1 MPPIYSI
8 IFILYWLAILIAI
21 FAILLILELL
31 FRKNLSSSARNFD
44 KKLLRIFLTFIVT
57 VMIVKCSST
66 FSSTEAMQ
74 ICLNHGCE
82 RRATL
87 ISFSLLSWELNEERE
102 DYVKSPEFS
111 SYSVKLFKFS
121 PGGAHN
127 WKTRNGAGGGWD
139 GLSDSAYTCSGH
151 WKVKLSAR
159 CCSKK
164 MERKISALSRKAPEF
179 FERLIVF
186 IDARE
191 KAQDWRESQEI
202 VQDDDDLLHS
212 IERSYFPFKELNSKL
227 SELESSYSD
236 STPKTNIEK
245 QVH

>member
-1 MPPIYSI
+1 MIY
-8 IFILYWLAILIAI
+8 ILYLLAIIIAI
-21 FAILLILELL
+21 FAIPLILELV
-31 FRKNLSSSARNFD
+31 FRKNISSSARNFD

-87 ISFSLLSWELNEERE
+87 ISFSLLSWELNEEHE

-139 GLSDSAYTCSGH
+139 GLSYSAYTCSGH
-151 WKVKLSAR
+151 WRVKLSAK
-159 CCSKK
+159 CCSME
-164 MERKISALSRKAPEF
+164 MERKISALSRKAPELLK
-179 FERLIVF
+179 RLIAF

-191 KAQDWRESQEI
+191 KAQDWRESYEI
-202 VQDDDDLLHS
+202 IEDDDDLQHS
-212 IERSYFPFKELNSKL
+212 IKLSYFPFKELDSKL
-227 SELESSYSD
+227 SELESLYSD
-236 STPKTNIEK
+236 SMPETTIE
-245 QVH
+245 